1 MIEDVTDF
9 IGNVT
14 GVVQN
19 VTDYVFQNVTDN
31 ITGGFHNVTSNVTE
45 NVSIGVQNVTESV
58 VKNVTESVTVG
69 VQNVTESVI
78 QNVTENVTTGVQ
90 TVTDSITSVLQNVT
104 ESFDKNDTLTT
115 MTIDSSGFSFDSAS
129 FGYGVLA
136 GIAIILILIGIKVGF
151 QKLTRSEVAYSRIR
165 Q

>member
-1 MIEDVTDF
+1 MVEDVTDF

-31 ITGGFHNVTSNVTE
+31 ITGGFQNVTSNVTE

-58 VKNVTESVTVG
+58 TVG
-69 VQNVTESVI
+69 VQNVTESVV
-78 QNVTENVTTGVQ
+78 QNITENVTTGVQ
-90 TVTDSITSVLQNVT
+90 TVTDSITVILQNVT

-115 MTIDSSGFSFDSAS
+115 MTLDSSGFSFDSAS

-136 GIAIILILIGIKVGF
+136 GIAIILVLIGIKVGF
-151 QKLTRSEVAYSRIR
+151 QKLTRTEVAYSRIR

>member
-1 MIEDVTDF
+1 MVEDVTDF

-19 VTDYVFQNVTDN
+19 VTDYVIQNVTEN
-31 ITGGFHNVTSNVTE
+31 ITGGFQNVTSNVTE

-58 VKNVTESVTVG
+58 TVG
-69 VQNVTESVI
+69 VQNVTESVV
-78 QNVTENVTTGVQ
+78 QNITENVTTGVQ
-90 TVTDSITSVLQNVT
+90 NVTDSITSILQNVT

-115 MTIDSSGFSFDSAS
+115 MSIDSSGFSFDSAS

-136 GIAIILILIGIKVGF
+136 GIAIILVLIGIKIGF
-151 QKLTRSEVAYSRIR
+151 QKLTRTEVAYSRIR